1 MKRLADDFVLKKQL
15 LSRYLWPGMET
26 DCGPDDGLTVD
37 MARLSHRYEV
47 VRGEHF
53 ELAGPYE
60 SGQAYLFEHAL
71 SHSYFHYADTGDE
84 QGACIYRPHEL
95 IFQHDSLCYREDRA
109 ASLQALEP
117 GGLLAIPYPVLRQ
130 LMNRHRALKTA
141 VETLARKRERM
152 LNELGRFLGMPA
164 EMRFRQFRDM
174 HRTLLHRLP
183 QRVQALHINV
193 SRSQFNNLL
202 KKFGGDG

>member
-1 MKRLADDFVLKKQL
+1 MRRLANDPILKRQL
-15 LSRYLWPGMET
+15 LSRYLWPGMGLAC
-26 DCGPDDGLTVD
+26 DADDPLTVD
-37 MARLSHRYEV
+37 FAALSHRYEV

-60 SGQAYLFEHAL
+60 TGGAYVFEQAL
-71 SHSYFHYADTGDE
+71 SHSYYHYADTGDE
-84 QGACIYRPHEL
+84 QGVCIYRPHEL
-95 IFQHDSLCYREDRA
+95 IFEGDSLLYHEDRQ
-109 ASLQALEP
+109 ASLQAVEP
-117 GGLLAIPYPVLRQ
+117 GGLLAISYPALRQ
-130 LMNRHRALKTA
+130 LMGRHSMLRTA
-141 VETLARKRERM
+141 VEILARQRERAVNQM
-152 LNELGRFLGMPA
+152 GRLLGMPA
-164 EMRFRQFRDM
+164 ELRFRQFRDA